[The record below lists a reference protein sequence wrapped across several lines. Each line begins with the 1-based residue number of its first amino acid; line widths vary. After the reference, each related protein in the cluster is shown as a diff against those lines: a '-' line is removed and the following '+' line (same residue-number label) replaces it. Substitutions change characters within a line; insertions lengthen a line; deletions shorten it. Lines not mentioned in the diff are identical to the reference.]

1 MKKIFLILLITLF
14 SFVTA
19 NSNEKNKKFNE
30 DEKLKEFNQWLFDHG
45 HTKFLKKNECAECK
59 ENSWKNQDQ
68 CF

>member
-30 DEKLKEFNQWLFDHG
+30 DEKLKEFNQ
-45 HTKFLKKNECAECK
+45 
-59 ENSWKNQDQ
+59 
-68 CF
+68 